1 MQLVGVTSHI
11 FSFLPLIKC
20 LLSSHHVPGGALGTK
35 EMNQS
40 DPDPQ
45 GALGLT
51 ICWLKFNKKSKR
63 APVLGLIFLN
73 KLTIL

>member
-1 MQLVGVTSHI
+1 MQLVGVSSHI
-11 FSFLPLIKC
+11 FSFLPLIEC

-40 DPDPQ
+40 DPGPQ

-51 ICWLKFNKKSKR
+51 ISWPKFNKR
-63 APVLGLIFLN
+63 GE
-73 KLTIL
+73 

>member
-1 MQLVGVTSHI
+1 M
-11 FSFLPLIKC
+11 
-20 LLSSHHVPGGALGTK
+20 PGGALGTK

-40 DPDPQ
+40 DPGPQ

-63 APVLGLIFLN
+63 APILGLIFLN